1 MTTKPLLP
9 IVQRA
14 LNHVERH
21 AIVEP
26 KGRFTYGD
34 LLTASANV
42 AATLTAECGQLEQ
55 GRVAYLVPP
64 GCIYAAVQWGVWRA
78 GGMGVPMA
86 PSDPVRELA
95 YILDDADPV
104 AIIAHSSFQ
113 DTVKRLATNRGV
125 PVFTAQELVRH
136 HDDGWRDPDVGVDDR
151 ALMVYTSGTTG
162 KPKGVVTTHANIEAQ
177 VRSLVEAW
185 EWTEED
191 RILHVLPLHHVHGIV
206 NALSCAL
213 WSGASCHVLPDF
225 DAHDV
230 WERFAEDDLSL
241 FMAVPTIYTKLIGA
255 WQKGSDEDKVRWSE
269 GAKKLRLMV
278 SGSAALPVRTLERW
292 REITGHTLLER
303 YGMTEIGMALSNPLR
318 GKRVP
323 GHVGTPLPGVEVR
336 QVDEAGQVQDSPRGP
351 GELEVRGP
359 GVFLEY
365 WRRPDETAAAFNEGW
380 FRTGDMAVVH
390 EGQFRLLGRTS
401 IDILK
406 SGGYKVS
413 ALEIEELFLEHPQVC
428 DCAVVAID
436 DPEWG
441 DLVCVA
447 VVLEPGSSLDPFEL
461 RRWSKDLLAPYKVPR
476 RMMVLDELPRN
487 AMGKVTKP
495 ALSDLFRTAES
506 GETQDAESPSEPDTT
521 SDSP

>member
-1 MTTKPLLP
+1 MTFESLP
-9 IVQRA
+9 PIIRRA
-14 LNHVERH
+14 FDHAERP

-26 KGRFTYGD
+26 KNRFTYGD

-42 AATLTAECGQLEQ
+42 ASALTEKCGHLEQ
-55 GRVAYLVPP
+55 RRVAYLVPP
-64 GCIYAAVQWGVWRA
+64 GYIYAAVQWGVWRA
-78 GGMGVPMA
+78 GGLGVPMA
-86 PSDPVRELA
+86 PSHPARELE

-104 AIIAHSSFQ
+104 AIIAHSSLR
-113 DTVKRLATNRGV
+113 DTIERVATNRGV
-125 PVFTAQELVRH
+125 PVLTARELMRH
-136 HDDGWRDPDVGVDDR
+136 HDDGWRDPDVGLDDR

-162 KPKGVVTTHANIEAQ
+162 RPKGVVTTHANIEAQ

-213 WSGASCHVLPDF
+213 WSGASCHILPDF
-225 DAHDV
+225 DARAV
-230 WERFAEDDLSL
+230 WERFAEDELSL
-241 FMAVPTIYTKLIGA
+241 FMAVPTIYAKLIGT
-255 WQKGSDEDKVRWSE
+255 WREGSREDKVRWSE

-278 SGSAALPVRTLERW
+278 SGSAALPVRTMERW

-318 GKRVP
+318 GERVP
-323 GHVGTPLPGVEVR
+323 GHVGTPLPGVEIR
-336 QVDEAGQVQDSPRGP
+336 QVDEAGQVQESQRGS

-390 EGQFRLLGRTS
+390 EGQFRLLGRAS

-406 SGGYKVS
+406 TGGYKVS
-413 ALEIEELFLEHPQVC
+413 ALEIEELFREHPQVS

-441 DLVCVA
+441 DLVCAA

-487 AMGKVTKP
+487 TMGKVTKP
-495 ALSDLFRTAES
+495 DLSDLFRTAEL
-506 GETQDAESPSEPDTT
+506 GGAQHTETPAERDPT

>member
-1 MTTKPLLP
+1 MTLESLLP
-9 IVQRA
+9 IIRRA
-14 LNHVERH
+14 FDHAERL
-21 AIVEP
+21 AIVAAEV
-26 KGRFTYGD
+26 RSTYGD

-42 AATLTAECGQLEQ
+42 ASALTAECGHLEQ

-64 GCIYAAVQWGVWRA
+64 GCIYPAVQWGVWRA
-78 GGMGVPMA
+78 GGMGVPMS
-86 PSDPVRELA
+86 PSHPARELE
-95 YILDDADPV
+95 YILDDAEPV
-104 AIIAHSSFQ
+104 AIIAHSGFR
-113 DTVKRLATNRGV
+113 DTIERLAKKRDV
-125 PVFTAQELVRH
+125 PVFTAQELMRH
-136 HDDGWRDPDVGVDDR
+136 HDDGWKDPDVGVDDR
-151 ALMVYTSGTTG
+151 ALMIYTSGTTG
-162 KPKGVVTTHANIEAQ
+162 RPKGVVTTHANIEAQ

-185 EWTEED
+185 EWTEGD

-213 WSGASCHVLPDF
+213 WSGASCHIPSGF
-225 DAHDV
+225 DARDV
-230 WERFAEDDLSL
+230 WERFANDDLTM
-241 FMAVPTIYTKLIGA
+241 FMAVPTIYTKLIGT
-255 WQKGSDEDKVRWSE
+255 WQKGSDQDKVRWSA

-318 GKRVP
+318 GRRVP
-323 GHVGTPLPGVEVR
+323 GHVGTPLPGVEIR
-336 QVDEAGQVQDSPRGP
+336 QVDEAGQVQEPPRGS

-380 FRTGDMAVVH
+380 FRTGDLAVVH
-390 EGQFRLLGRTS
+390 EGQFRLLGRVS

-413 ALEIEELFLEHPQVC
+413 ALEIEELFREHPQVT

-441 DLVCVA
+441 DLVCAA

-461 RRWSKDLLAPYKVPR
+461 RQWSKDLLAPYKVPR
-476 RMMVLDELPRN
+476 RVMMLHELPRN
-487 AMGKVTKP
+487 AMGKVKKP
-495 ALSDLFRTAES
+495 DLCDLFRTAES
-506 GETQDAESPSEPDTT
+506 G
-521 SDSP
+521 DSP

>member
-1 MTTKPLLP
+1 
-9 IVQRA
+9 
-14 LNHVERH
+14 
-21 AIVEP
+21 
-26 KGRFTYGD
+26 
-34 LLTASANV
+34 
-42 AATLTAECGQLEQ
+42 
-55 GRVAYLVPP
+55 
-64 GCIYAAVQWGVWRA
+64 
-78 GGMGVPMA
+78 
-86 PSDPVRELA
+86 
-95 YILDDADPV
+95 
-104 AIIAHSSFQ
+104 
-113 DTVKRLATNRGV
+113 
-125 PVFTAQELVRH
+125 
-136 HDDGWRDPDVGVDDR
+136 
-151 ALMVYTSGTTG
+151 MVYSLVSDSVGTTAG
-162 KPKGVVTTHANIEAQ
+162 TVFIVSDQAVNVQPD
-177 VRSLVEAW
+177 SLEGLYALDTRFLSRFQLTVNGE
-185 EWTEED
+185 
-191 RILHVLPLHHVHGIV
+191 VPLPLRSG
-206 NALSCAL
+206 ALAEGASTFYPT
-213 WSGASCHVLPDF
+213 SGASGRDSPDLP
-225 DAHDV
+225 A
-230 WERFAEDDLSL
+230 
-241 FMAVPTIYTKLIGA
+241 
-255 WQKGSDEDKVRWSE
+255 
-269 GAKKLRLMV
+269 LR
-278 SGSAALPVRTLERW
+278 A
-292 REITGHTLLER
+292 R
-303 YGMTEIGMALSNPLR
+303 YGRTGIGMALSNPLG

-441 DLVCVA
+441 DLVCAA

-521 SDSP
+521 SNSP